1 MGNLND
7 NVEQR
12 ALEFLAAEYERDGK
26 AGSAEHIRTQPL
38 LPNKARAVRAI
49 AAALRHQPAP
59 VDLEQFR
66 EAVGLMLIFGRDDEH
81 ARAKRLLALI
91 DSAGKVE
98 VDASFDEWLAK
109 EMPAGTVIGDPS
121 WWADRIARQY
131 SKRTAQQ
138 PAAVVDEAMVD
149 AAIAA
154 QDAHWAN
161 DDNYPVRAPRSV
173 KGDARLHD
181 KLARGA
187 MRAALTAA
195 LASAQPV
202 PVTASA

>member
-66 EAVGLMLIFGRDDEH
+66 EAV
-81 ARAKRLLALI
+81 AC
-91 DSAGKVE
+91 
-98 VDASFDEWLAK
+98 W
-109 EMPAGTVIGDPS
+109 
-121 WWADRIARQY
+121 Y
-131 SKRTAQQ
+131 
-138 PAAVVDEAMVD
+138 D
-149 AAIAA
+149 AALP
-154 QDAHWAN
+154 AN
-161 DDNYPVRAPRSV
+161 DV
-173 KGDARLHD
+173 
-181 KLARGA
+181 
-187 MRAALTAA
+187 
-195 LASAQPV
+195 
-202 PVTASA
+202 